1 MYVKLTATE
10 KKVVELY
17 SKGLRPREIA
27 QALGI
32 SINTVYKAL
41 SKARKAYSLTE
52 EVHAS
57 AFPPSISLSVNV
69 YLYPST
75 SFQPAAVSSSSAVA
89 IYNAYDAIMRKL
101 EKILSYL
108 EQWQETLR
116 RWPMRDEPRPQREA
130 MREEFRA
137 QREEVR
143 LGGDGHMPELL
154 RRNVWISIIR
164 NKAT

>member
-1 MYVKLTATE
+1 MYVKLTDTE

-41 SKARKAYSLTE
+41 SKARRAYSVTE
-52 EVHAS
+52 EARAL
-57 AFPPSISLSVNV
+57 AFPLSVSFSVNV
-69 YLYPST
+69 YLYPPT
-75 SFQPAAVSSSSAVA
+75 SFQPVAASSSSAVA
-89 IYNAYDAIMRKL
+89 IYNAYDAIMTIMKKL

-108 EQWQETLR
+108 EQWQETSR
-116 RWPMRDEPRPQREA
+116 KWPVRDESRP
-130 MREEFRA
+130 

>member
-1 MYVKLTATE
+1 MYVKLTDTE
-10 KKVVELY
+10 KKVAELY

-27 QALGI
+27 EALGI

-41 SKARKAYSLTE
+41 SKARRAYSVTE
-52 EVHAS
+52 EAHTS
-57 AFPPSISLSVNV
+57 AFPLSVSFSVNI
-69 YLYPST
+69 YLYPPA
-75 SFQPAAVSSSSAVA
+75 SFQPVAVSSSSAVA
-89 IYNAYDAIMRKL
+89 IYNAYDAIMKKL

-108 EQWQETLR
+108 EQWQEASR
-116 RWPMRDEPRPQREA
+116 RWPMR
-130 MREEFRA
+130 EESRA

-143 LGGDGHMPELL
+143 LGGDGHMPEPL